1 MGFLLLCILPT
12 AQKSI
17 MGKRGRPLGF
27 LWAYYEALP
36 SVQAEYWQLGQ
47 SPDTPPFTD
56 HMTQPHAAPSQT
68 HGRSSRSAKGDG
80 RRLLVATRG
89 HTQPEPP
96 STEYPSRVGHGLW
109 SANWGSPSSPVQSSP
124 AQIDGRFKI
133 RENRR
138 LPIFDASDHR
148 SLIAKPKP
156 LKKTESLASTIWP
169 SRKSQVTYPH
179 SHWVARASNLTADC
193 WPPAPVALCNS
204 Y

>member
-96 STEYPSRVGHGLW
+96 EHRVPQPCRSW
-109 SANWGSPSSPVQSSP
+109 SLVCKLGKPLESSPVQPSP
-124 AQIDGRFKI
+124 NRWKI
-133 RENRR
+133 QNPRKQKATHLRCVGPSEPDRKAKTFEENR
-138 LPIFDASDHR
+138 
-148 SLIAKPKP
+148 IAC
-156 LKKTESLASTIWP
+156 LDYLA
-169 SRKSQVTYPH
+169 
-179 SHWVARASNLTADC
+179 
-193 WPPAPVALCNS
+193 
-204 Y
+204 